1 MKHILFVLSLLLVI
15 LLMCYS
21 CKREIAPTHSVLLT
35 ADSLMWSDPD
45 SALLLLEQIPEP
57 QLLEG
62 ADRALYALL
71 MTQARYKCCV
81 LLENDSLIQ
90 IAVKYYKKG
99 NDKER
104 LAKSYFYMGCV
115 HVEKK
120 ELTEAIELYLKSL
133 RLIQQK
139 KDAIFIAMVYSHL
152 GNCYNEQNLKKNAR
166 EMHKKCFEICAKED
180 SARACYALNDIGD
193 TFLDVNHLDSALFY
207 YRQSLKIAQALHNS
221 DLLSII
227 YSDMAAVCKEQNK
240 NSEAIDYVSKALAY
254 SSSKDDYLLAC
265 STKGDIL
272 NCLNNGDSAIYYW
285 NIGAASSNLYIK
297 VSSYKC
303 LNQEYKKRKD
313 WEKATLYA
321 DSFFICYDSIQ
332 TMNNRAE
339 LDKLLDNHQV
349 ELHKQKLSVRN
360 QQLII
365 YLIILFLF
373 LAFTLI
379 VLYLWRDGSR
389 KKKFMVLQ
397 QRLMESRAK
406 TLLLN
411 EISEDISIPNAKC
424 GGLDELEEERIQ
436 ISITLFRATQGYK
449 KLNELEKATP
459 KVRISSAKIYRQI
472 ITNDIRKTFAYVMED
487 LKHYCPALT
496 NDDLFYCILSLFQCS
511 RDVIIDVMD
520 VSADAIKTRKSRI
533 KNKMDAEL
541 FNRIFRT

>member
-1 MKHILFVLSLLLVI
+1 MKHILFLFSFLLVV

-21 CKREIAPTHSVLLT
+21 CRREIAPTHSVLLT

-45 SALLLLEQIPEP
+45 SALLLLEQISEP
-57 QLLEG
+57 QQLEG
-62 ADRALYALL
+62 ADCALYALL
-71 MTQARYKCCV
+71 MTQARYKCCI

-99 NDKER
+99 NEKER

-120 ELTEAIELYLKSL
+120 ELAEAIELYLKSL
-133 RLIQQK
+133 RLIQPK
-139 KDAIFIAMVYSHL
+139 KDAIFVAMVYSHL
-152 GNCYNEQNLKKNAR
+152 GNCYNEQNLKHNAR
-166 EMHKKCFEICAKED
+166 EMHKKCFEICAQKD
-180 SARACYALNDIGD
+180 SVRACYALNDIGD
-193 TFLDVNHLDSALFY
+193 TFLDVNHLDSALY
-207 YRQSLKIAQALHNS
+207 YYKQSLKIAQTLHNS

-227 YSDMAAVCKEQNK
+227 YSDMAAVCKEQN
-240 NSEAIDYVSKALAY
+240 NNFEAIDYVSNALAY
-254 SSSKDDYLLAC
+254 SLSKEDYLLAC

-272 NCLNNGDSAIYYW
+272 DCLNNGDSAVYYW
-285 NIGAASSNLYIK
+285 SIGATSSNIYVK
-297 VSSYKC
+297 SSSYNC
-303 LNQEYKKRKD
+303 LNREYKKRKD
-313 WEKATLYA
+313 WEKATQYA
-321 DSFFICYDSIQ
+321 DSFFIYYDSIR

-339 LDKLLDNHQV
+339 LDKLLDNHLV

-360 QQLII
+360 QQITVC
-365 YLIILFLF
+365 LIILFLF

-411 EISEDISIPNAKC
+411 EISEDTSIPNTKS
-424 GGLDELEEERIQ
+424 GGLNELEEERIQ

-459 KVRISSAKIYRQI
+459 KVRISSANIYRQI
-472 ITNDIRKTFAYVMED
+472 IANDIRKTFAYVMED

-541 FNRIFRT
+541 FNRVFRT